1 MPPPFRLL
9 AAAAAAVVGVASGL
23 AAGFPAMAQEGPQ
36 EVSVRLEGAQLVV
49 EARDASLDELLQALA
64 EETGLVLEGVDGA
77 RIEGAVLDG
86 SVSGSRRGS
95 LEQVLGWLLR
105 GHSYALVYSPSTA
118 RAERLVIG
126 IAPAS
131 GDSGRNP
138 PARARGF
145 EDEERWD
152 EESWDEEEWE
162 EEPGWEEEEEIEEWW
177 RSSLG
182 PHPGGTGRGA

>member
-1 MPPPFRLL
+1 MPPSLRPLV
-9 AAAAAAVVGVASGL
+9 AAAVLGVASWL
-23 AAGFPAMAQEGPQ
+23 AAGLPAAAQEA
-36 EVSVRLEGAQLVV
+36 SVRLEGAQLVV
-49 EARDASLDELLQALA
+49 EARDASLNELLQALA

-77 RIEGAVLDG
+77 RIEGTVLDG

-131 GDSGRNP
+131 GERGTSP
-138 PARARGF
+138 PARARGL
-145 EDEERWD
+145 DEEEDWD
-152 EESWDEEEWE
+152 EESWE
-162 EEPGWEEEEEIEEWW
+162 EEPDWEEEEEIEEWW

-182 PHPGGTGRGA
+182 PGSDDAGRGPWRRKA